1 MTQEAFNK
9 IVEETVKRSTDL
21 LVVKQAEYN
30 LTADRFDSFK
40 QGAGI
45 TGWQPD
51 QVLLGYLTKHLA
63 SIISMINSDK
73 QFSKEK
79 VDEKIGDAINYFI
92 LLRGLWEDIGKV
104 KKDGN

>member
-1 MTQEAFNK
+1 MTQKRFNQ

-30 LTADRFDSFK
+30 LSNDRFDSFK
-40 QGAGI
+40 RGAGI
-45 TGWQPD
+45 TGWKPD

-63 SIISMINSDK
+63 SIVDMINSDQ
-73 QFSKEK
+73 QFTEEK
-79 VDEKIGDAINYFI
+79 IEEKIGDAINYFL

-104 KKDGN
+104 KK